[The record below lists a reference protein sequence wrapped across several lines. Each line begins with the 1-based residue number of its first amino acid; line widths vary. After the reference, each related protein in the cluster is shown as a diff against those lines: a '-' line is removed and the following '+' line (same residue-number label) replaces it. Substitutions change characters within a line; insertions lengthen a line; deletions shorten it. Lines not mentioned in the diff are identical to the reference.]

1 MFLKINQN
9 IQPCQQATE
18 EKNTWL
24 DQFIQKKFD
33 KIHVIYDKT
42 FSKLGMK
49 ENHFNPL
56 NYIPSK
62 YRANIIFNGE
72 RDS

>member
-1 MFLKINQN
+1 MSTGYRRKKYLIRSIYTEKIWQN
-9 IQPCQQATE
+9 S
-18 EKNTWL
+18 
-24 DQFIQKKFD
+24 
-33 KIHVIYDKT
+33 HVIYDKT